1 MVEGYEPLRNW
12 YSFVPLGSANT
23 LMIVPVSEAVASK
36 VPSLLRAMH
45 DSGARCA
52 STTLSA
58 SSLIASNMR
67 TSPDVGATY
76 VDSGGA
82 CDGRL
87 SPVSSLG
94 FGNGYAM

>member
-1 MVEGYEPLRNW
+1 
-12 YSFVPLGSANT
+12 
-23 LMIVPVSEAVASK
+23 MIVPVSEAVASN
-36 VPSLLRAMH
+36 VPSLFNAMQ
-45 DSGARCA
+45 DNGARCA
-52 STTLSA
+52 STTFIA
-58 SSLIASNMR
+58 SSLKASNII

-94 FGNGYAM
+94 FGNGYAR

>member
-1 MVEGYEPLRNW
+1 
-12 YSFVPLGSANT
+12 
-23 LMIVPVSEAVASK
+23 MIVPVSDAVASR
-36 VPSLLRAMH
+36 VPSLFSDMQ
-45 DSGARCA
+45 DKGARCA
-52 STTLSA
+52 STTFIA
-58 SSLIASNMR
+58 SSLNASNII

-94 FGNGYAM
+94 FGRGYAR